1 MCWWQTGDKWHIFAS
16 QGRCVLSM
24 CAPPP
29 PHPLHPPPTLI
40 ADLFNQRFIYVMLN
54 LLHGTITCYMY
65 PACIL
70 FMGYRRLQSESAGLR
85 NGRQSC
91 AWAILSGLPTG
102 SGTQSDKPVCDRAP
116 WIPSVRR
123 RSGINWPRIP
133 MATCSLLSGF
143 ENLYINERTSA
154 NKNKRYNLIAGPTKT
169 DIHFKGC
176 NTS

>member
-1 MCWWQTGDKWHIFAS
+1 MVHNQCLGGKQAINDNLKQRHIFAS
-16 QGRCVLSM
+16 QGLCVLSM

-29 PHPLHPPPTLI
+29 TPPTTPAAHPNCRFI
-40 ADLFNQRFIYVMLN
+40 YQRFIYFMLN

-65 PACIL
+65 PACNL
-70 FMGYRRLQSESAGLR
+70 FRGYRRLQSESGGLR

-143 ENLYINERTSA
+143 ENLNINERTST
-154 NKNKRYNLIAGPTKT
+154 NKK
-169 DIHFKGC
+169 
-176 NTS
+176 